1 MITVPAFPDLL
12 KPGAPVVV
20 SPDSPMID
28 EHPSVVVAV
37 IRRLGVPDAFRVA
50 GSSTGVWSG
59 KQLALI
65 LDDPD
70 RIGQTL
76 ALGWLA
82 RRLGVVMPEVGS
94 PQWRRVIDMRTS
106 ERVIGYAVGP
116 DPFVIDPHSGVAGR
130 AGWLAEG
137 PRLALFTARLDRVGL
152 ETLCPAL
159 DNPDA
164 ADAPIRALAL
174 AVEIVANAEQSRAR

>member
-12 KPGAPVVV
+12 KPGAPCVWAVNLDAV
-20 SPDSPMID
+20 PESPRRLIYVGVGDGD
-28 EHPSVVVAV
+28 RSVVPADGFRMSIRV
-37 IRRLGVPDAFRVA
+37 IPTCDLR
-50 GSSTGVWSG
+50 
-59 KQLALI
+59 LI

-82 RRLGVVMPEVGS
+82 RRLGVVMPPAGCPVWRRRDWDDVIVYRLGSDGGRDVWFGATDPEVQVGS
-94 PQWRRVIDMRTS
+94 LV
-106 ERVIGYAVGP
+106 
-116 DPFVIDPHSGVAGR
+116 
-130 AGWLAEG
+130 
-137 PRLALFTARLDRVGL
+137 
-152 ETLCPAL
+152 CPAL

-174 AVEIVANAEQSRAR
+174 AVETVGRMP